1 VCTMVQRALVGRTEK
16 AYRAQSLVGSNIMFV
31 SGTSFFLR
39 KFLDKVL
46 YMFLMISILPTQV
59 KISNIKI
66 LITNVVHIR

>member
-1 VCTMVQRALVGRTEK
+1 MYEVQRALVGRTEK
-16 AYRAQSLVGSNIMFV
+16 AYRAQSLVGSNIMIV

-39 KFLDKVL
+39 KFLDNVL